1 MSLSVLQGA
10 VEQGFIYSLVA
21 LGLFL
26 SYRTLDVADLTT
38 DGSFTLG
45 AACSAILTVQGRPVL
60 GLLLALS
67 AGAAAGFI
75 TALLQTRLGV
85 QSILAGI
92 VTMTGLYSVNLM
104 VMGGHSNLNMLKEEN
119 VFTAAEAAIGPLGK
133 LVLTGVI
140 ALAVGG
146 LLALFLRTQLGL
158 SIRATGDNREMVAS
172 SSIDPAFTTTVG
184 LCAAN
189 ALIALSGG
197 LLALFLRTQLGLSIR
212 ATGDNR
218 EMVASS
224 SIDPAL
230 TTTVGLCAANALI
243 ALSGGL
249 LVQYQKFSD
258 VSLGTGMVVIG
269 LASLI
274 IGEVVTGRGGAVR
287 GILASILGA
296 VIYRI
301 IIAAALVANV
311 GAQNFKLVSAVIVA
325 AAISWPAVREKL
337 AFQKLRREVEKNG

>member
-26 SYRTLDVADLTT
+26 SYRILDVADLTT

-45 AACSAILTVQGRPVL
+45 AACSAVLTVQGHPAA
-60 GLLLALS
+60 GLLLALL
-67 AGAAAGFI
+67 AGAAAGFV

-92 VTMTGLYSVNLM
+92 ITMTGLYSVNLM
-104 VMGGHSNLNMLKEEN
+104 VMGGRSNLNMLKEGN
-119 VFTAAEAAIGPLGK
+119 LFTAAEALLGPAGK
-133 LVLTGVI
+133 LLLAGAFALGLGV
-140 ALAVGG
+140 

-158 SIRATGDNREMVAS
+158 SIRATGDNREMVAA
-172 SSIDPAFTTTVG
+172 SSINPAFTTTVG

-189 ALIALSGG
+189 AL
-197 LLALFLRTQLGLSIR
+197 
-212 ATGDNR
+212 
-218 EMVASS
+218 V
-224 SIDPAL
+224 
-230 TTTVGLCAANALI
+230 

-258 VSLGTGMVVIG
+258 VNLGTGMVVIG

-274 IGEVVTGRGGAVR
+274 IGEVLTGRGSVPR
-287 GILASILGA
+287 GILAAVLGA
-296 VIYRI
+296 VLYRI
-301 IIAAALVANV
+301 IIAAALAANV

-325 AAISWPAVREKL
+325 AAISWPSVREKL
-337 AFQKLRREVEKNG
+337 QLYRLRREVQKRG

>member
-1 MSLSVLQGA
+1 MSLTVLQGA

-21 LGLFL
+21 LGLYL

-45 AACSAILTVQGRPVL
+45 AACSAILTIGGHPVQ
-60 GLLLALS
+60 GLLLALA
-67 AGAAAGFI
+67 AGALAGFV

-85 QSILAGI
+85 QPILAGI
-92 VTMTGLYSVNLM
+92 VTMTGLYSINLM
-104 VMGGHSNLNMLKEEN
+104 VMGGRSNLNMLKEEN
-119 VFTAAEAAIGPLGK
+119 VFTAAEGLLGPAGK
-133 LVLTGVI
+133 LVLAGI
-140 ALAVGG
+140 LALLVGAG
-146 LLALFLRTQLGL
+146 LALFLRTQLGL
-158 SIRATGDNREMVAS
+158 SIRATGDNREMVAA

-189 ALIALSGG
+189 A
-197 LLALFLRTQLGLSIR
+197 
-212 ATGDNR
+212 
-218 EMVASS
+218 MV
-224 SIDPAL
+224 
-230 TTTVGLCAANALI
+230 

-258 VSLGTGMVVIG
+258 ISLGTGMVVIG

-274 IGEVVTGRGGAVR
+274 IGEVVMGRRSVVR
-287 GILASILGA
+287 GIAAALVGA

-301 IIAAALVANV
+301 IIATALVSTKV

-325 AAISWPAVREKL
+325 AAISWPAIREKL
-337 AFQKLRREVEKNG
+337 RFYQLRREVERNG

>member
-26 SYRTLDVADLTT
+26 SYRVLDVADLTT

-45 AACSAILTVQGRPVL
+45 AACSAVLTVQGHPAA
-60 GLLLALS
+60 GLLLALL
-67 AGAAAGFI
+67 AGAAAGFV

-92 VTMTGLYSVNLM
+92 ITMTGLYSVNLM
-104 VMGGHSNLNMLKEEN
+104 VMGGRSNLNMLKEGN
-119 VFTAAEAAIGPLGK
+119 LFTAAEALLGPAGK
-133 LVLTGVI
+133 LLLAGAFALGLGV
-140 ALAVGG
+140 

-158 SIRATGDNREMVAS
+158 SIRATGDNREMVAA
-172 SSIDPAFTTTVG
+172 SSINPAFTTTVG

-189 ALIALSGG
+189 AL
-197 LLALFLRTQLGLSIR
+197 
-212 ATGDNR
+212 
-218 EMVASS
+218 V
-224 SIDPAL
+224 
-230 TTTVGLCAANALI
+230 

-258 VSLGTGMVVIG
+258 VNLGTGMVVIG

-274 IGEVVTGRGGAVR
+274 IGEVLTSRGSVPR
-287 GILASILGA
+287 GILAAVLGA
-296 VIYRI
+296 VLYRI
-301 IIAAALVANV
+301 IIAAALAANV

-325 AAISWPAVREKL
+325 AAISWPSVREKL
-337 AFQKLRREVEKNG
+337 QLYRLRREVQKRG

>member
-1 MSLSVLQGA
+1 MSLTVLQGA

-21 LGLFL
+21 LGLYL

-45 AACSAILTVQGRPVL
+45 AACSAILTIGGHPVQ
-60 GLLLALS
+60 GLLLALA
-67 AGAAAGFI
+67 AGALAGFV

-85 QSILAGI
+85 QPILAGI

-104 VMGGHSNLNMLKEEN
+104 VMGGRSNLNMLKEEN
-119 VFTAAEAAIGPLGK
+119 VFTAAEGLLGPSGK
-133 LVLTGVI
+133 LVLAGI
-140 ALAVGG
+140 LALLVGAG
-146 LLALFLRTQLGL
+146 LALFLRTQLGL
-158 SIRATGDNREMVAS
+158 SIRATGDNREMVAA

-189 ALIALSGG
+189 A
-197 LLALFLRTQLGLSIR
+197 
-212 ATGDNR
+212 
-218 EMVASS
+218 MV
-224 SIDPAL
+224 
-230 TTTVGLCAANALI
+230 

-258 VSLGTGMVVIG
+258 ISLGTGMVVIG

-274 IGEVVTGRGGAVR
+274 IGEVVMGRRSVVR
-287 GILASILGA
+287 GIAAALVGA

-301 IIAAALVANV
+301 IIATALVSTKV

-325 AAISWPAVREKL
+325 AAISWPAIREKL
-337 AFQKLRREVEKNG
+337 RFYQLRREVERNG

>member
-1 MSLSVLQGA
+1 MSLTVLQGA

-26 SYRTLDVADLTT
+26 SYRVLDVADLTT

-45 AACSAILTVQGRPVL
+45 AACSAVLTVQGHPAA
-60 GLLLALS
+60 GLLLALL
-67 AGAAAGFI
+67 AGAAAGFV

-92 VTMTGLYSVNLM
+92 ITMTGLYSVNLM
-104 VMGGHSNLNMLKEEN
+104 VMGGRSNLNMLKEGN
-119 VFTAAEAAIGPLGK
+119 LFTAAEALLGPAGK
-133 LVLTGVI
+133 LLLAGAFALGLGV
-140 ALAVGG
+140 

-158 SIRATGDNREMVAS
+158 SIRATGDNREMVAA
-172 SSIDPAFTTTVG
+172 SSINPAFTTTVG

-189 ALIALSGG
+189 AL
-197 LLALFLRTQLGLSIR
+197 
-212 ATGDNR
+212 
-218 EMVASS
+218 V
-224 SIDPAL
+224 
-230 TTTVGLCAANALI
+230 

-258 VSLGTGMVVIG
+258 VNLGTGMVVIG

-274 IGEVVTGRGGAVR
+274 IGEVLTGRGSVPR
-287 GILASILGA
+287 GILAAVLGA
-296 VIYRI
+296 VLYRI
-301 IIAAALVANV
+301 IIAAALAANV

-325 AAISWPAVREKL
+325 AAISWPSVREKL
-337 AFQKLRREVEKNG
+337 QLYRLRREVQKRG

>member
-26 SYRTLDVADLTT
+26 SYRVLDVADLTT

-45 AACSAILTVQGRPVL
+45 AACSAVLTVQGHPAA
-60 GLLLALS
+60 GLLLALL
-67 AGAAAGFI
+67 AGAAAGFV

-92 VTMTGLYSVNLM
+92 ITMTGLYSVNLM
-104 VMGGHSNLNMLKEEN
+104 VMGGRSNLNMLKEGN
-119 VFTAAEAAIGPLGK
+119 LFTAAEALLGPAGK
-133 LVLTGVI
+133 LLLAGAFALGLGV
-140 ALAVGG
+140 

-158 SIRATGDNREMVAS
+158 SVRATGDNREMVAA
-172 SSIDPAFTTTVG
+172 SSINPAFTTTVG

-189 ALIALSGG
+189 AL
-197 LLALFLRTQLGLSIR
+197 
-212 ATGDNR
+212 
-218 EMVASS
+218 V
-224 SIDPAL
+224 
-230 TTTVGLCAANALI
+230 

-258 VSLGTGMVVIG
+258 VNLGTGMVVIG
-269 LASLI
+269 LANLI
-274 IGEVVTGRGGAVR
+274 IGEVLTGRGSVPR
-287 GILASILGA
+287 GILAAVLGA
-296 VIYRI
+296 VLYRI
-301 IIAAALVANV
+301 IIAAALAANV

-325 AAISWPAVREKL
+325 AAISWPSVREKL
-337 AFQKLRREVEKNG
+337 QLYRLRREVQKRG

>member
-26 SYRTLDVADLTT
+26 SYRVLDVADLTT

-45 AACSAILTVQGRPVL
+45 AACSAVLTVQGHPAA
-60 GLLLALS
+60 GLLLALL
-67 AGAAAGFI
+67 AGAAAGFV

-92 VTMTGLYSVNLM
+92 ITMTGLYSVNLM
-104 VMGGHSNLNMLKEEN
+104 VMGGRSNLNMLKEGN
-119 VFTAAEAAIGPLGK
+119 LFTAAEALLGPAGK
-133 LVLTGVI
+133 L
-140 ALAVGG
+140 
-146 LLALFLRTQLGL
+146 LLAGAFALGLGVLLLFLRTQLGL
-158 SIRATGDNREMVAS
+158 SIRATGDNREMVAA
-172 SSIDPAFTTTVG
+172 SSINPAFTTTVG

-189 ALIALSGG
+189 AL
-197 LLALFLRTQLGLSIR
+197 
-212 ATGDNR
+212 
-218 EMVASS
+218 V
-224 SIDPAL
+224 
-230 TTTVGLCAANALI
+230 

-258 VSLGTGMVVIG
+258 VNLGTGMVVIG

-274 IGEVVTGRGGAVR
+274 IGEVLTGRGSVPR
-287 GILASILGA
+287 GILAAVLGA
-296 VIYRI
+296 VLYRI
-301 IIAAALVANV
+301 IIAAALAANV

-325 AAISWPAVREKL
+325 AAISWPSVREKL
-337 AFQKLRREVEKNG
+337 QLYRLRREVQKRG

>member
-26 SYRTLDVADLTT
+26 SYRVLDVADLTT

-45 AACSAILTVQGRPVL
+45 AACSAILTIQGHPAA
-60 GLLLALS
+60 GLLLALL
-67 AGAAAGFI
+67 AGAAAGLV

-85 QSILAGI
+85 QPILAGI

-104 VMGGHSNLNMLKEEN
+104 VMGGRSNLNMLKEEN
-119 VFTAAEAAIGPLGK
+119 VFTAAEALLGPAGK
-133 LVLTGVI
+133 LLLAGAF

-158 SIRATGDNREMVAS
+158 SIRATGDNREMVAA

-184 LCAAN
+184 LCIAN
-189 ALIALSGG
+189 ALVS
-197 LLALFLRTQLGLSIR
+197 
-212 ATGDNR
+212 
-218 EMVASS
+218 
-224 SIDPAL
+224 
-230 TTTVGLCAANALI
+230 
-243 ALSGGL
+243 LSGGL

-258 VSLGTGMVVIG
+258 VNLGTGMVVIG

-274 IGEVVTGRGGAVR
+274 IGEVITGRRTILR
-287 GILASILGA
+287 GIAAAVLGA

-301 IIAAALVANV
+301 IIAAALAANV

-325 AAISWPAVREKL
+325 AAISWPCVREKL
-337 AFQKLRREVEKNG
+337 QFQKLRREVEKNG

>member
-26 SYRTLDVADLTT
+26 SYRVLDVADLTT

-45 AACSAILTVQGRPVL
+45 AACSAVLTVQGHPAA
-60 GLLLALS
+60 GLLLALL
-67 AGAAAGFI
+67 AGAAAGFV

-92 VTMTGLYSVNLM
+92 ITMTGLYSVNLM
-104 VMGGHSNLNMLKEEN
+104 VMGGRSNLNMLKEGN
-119 VFTAAEAAIGPLGK
+119 LFTAAEALLGPAGK
-133 LVLTGVI
+133 LLLAGAFALGLGV
-140 ALAVGG
+140 

-158 SIRATGDNREMVAS
+158 SIRATGDNREMVAA
-172 SSIDPAFTTTVG
+172 SSINPAFTTTVG

-189 ALIALSGG
+189 AL
-197 LLALFLRTQLGLSIR
+197 
-212 ATGDNR
+212 
-218 EMVASS
+218 V
-224 SIDPAL
+224 
-230 TTTVGLCAANALI
+230 

-258 VSLGTGMVVIG
+258 VNLGTGMVVIG

-274 IGEVVTGRGGAVR
+274 IGEVLTGRGSVPR
-287 GILASILGA
+287 GILAPVRGA
-296 VIYRI
+296 VLYRI
-301 IIAAALVANV
+301 IIAAALAANV

-325 AAISWPAVREKL
+325 AAISWPSVREKL
-337 AFQKLRREVEKNG
+337 QLYRLRREVQKRG

>member
-26 SYRTLDVADLTT
+26 SYRVLDVADLTT

-45 AACSAILTVQGRPVL
+45 AACSAVLTVQGHPAA
-60 GLLLALS
+60 GLLLALL
-67 AGAAAGFI
+67 AGAAAGFV

-92 VTMTGLYSVNLM
+92 ITMTGLYSVNLM
-104 VMGGHSNLNMLKEEN
+104 VMGGRSNLNMLKEGN
-119 VFTAAEAAIGPLGK
+119 LFTAAEALLGPAGK
-133 LVLTGVI
+133 LLLAGAFALGLGV
-140 ALAVGG
+140 

-158 SIRATGDNREMVAS
+158 SIRATGDNREMVAA
-172 SSIDPAFTTTVG
+172 SSINPAFTTTVG

-189 ALIALSGG
+189 AL
-197 LLALFLRTQLGLSIR
+197 
-212 ATGDNR
+212 
-218 EMVASS
+218 V
-224 SIDPAL
+224 
-230 TTTVGLCAANALI
+230 

-258 VSLGTGMVVIG
+258 VNLGTGMVVIG

-274 IGEVVTGRGGAVR
+274 IGEVLTGRGSVPR
-287 GILASILGA
+287 GILAAVLGA
-296 VIYRI
+296 VLYRI
-301 IIAAALVANV
+301 IIAAALAANV

-325 AAISWPAVREKL
+325 AAISRPSVGEKL
-337 AFQKLRREVEKNG
+337 QLYRRRREVQKRG

>member
-26 SYRTLDVADLTT
+26 SYRVLDVADLTT

-45 AACSAILTVQGRPVL
+45 AACSAVLTVQGHPAAT
-60 GLLLALS
+60 LLLALL
-67 AGAAAGFI
+67 AGAAAGFV

-85 QSILAGI
+85 PSILAGI
-92 VTMTGLYSVNLM
+92 ITMTGLYSVNLM
-104 VMGGHSNLNMLKEEN
+104 VMGGRSNLNMLKEGN
-119 VFTAAEAAIGPLGK
+119 LFTAAEALLGPAGK
-133 LVLTGVI
+133 LLLAGAFALGFGV
-140 ALAVGG
+140 

-158 SIRATGDNREMVAS
+158 SIRATGDNREMVAA
-172 SSIDPAFTTTVG
+172 SSINPAFTTTVG

-189 ALIALSGG
+189 AL
-197 LLALFLRTQLGLSIR
+197 
-212 ATGDNR
+212 
-218 EMVASS
+218 V
-224 SIDPAL
+224 
-230 TTTVGLCAANALI
+230 

-258 VSLGTGMVVIG
+258 VNLGTGMVVIG

-274 IGEVVTGRGGAVR
+274 IGEVLTGRGSVPR
-287 GILASILGA
+287 GILAAVLGA
-296 VIYRI
+296 VLYRI
-301 IIAAALVANV
+301 IIAAALAANV

-325 AAISWPAVREKL
+325 AAISWPSVREKL
-337 AFQKLRREVEKNG
+337 QLYRLRREVQKRG